1 MRPSPRVSE
10 RDLNVK
16 LAIFHS
22 FTCLSKVKMSPLIV
36 FLLYLVVVSVAGKRS
51 ELREA
56 SSH

>member
-1 MRPSPRVSE
+1 MRPRVSE

-22 FTCLSKVKMSPLIV
+22 FTFTCLSKVKMSPLIV
-36 FLLYLVVVSVAGKRS
+36 FLLYLVMVSVAGKRS